1 MAVYERTYRRYTG
14 PLTPSWSRFLILP
27 RYAYRE
33 VFKSRMFLSFFVL
46 CFAVPVVG
54 LVLLYLRHNVSAL
67 AVFQVSQEQIQQAL
81 PVNAEFFLRGLHA
94 QGMLCFLL
102 TLIVAP
108 ALVAPDLR
116 NNGLPLY
123 LSRPFSRTEYVLGK
137 MTVLVALLSA
147 ITWIPGLLLFAFQSY
162 LEGWGWFSKNAS
174 IAVSVFLG
182 SWLWILVLS
191 LVGLAISA
199 WVKWKPIARVAL
211 LAIFFVLSGF
221 AEAFNAALN
230 TWWGSL
236 LSVWRLIHVIWDS
249 LFGQP
254 IEGGVPVWSAWVM
267 IAAFCLLCLGLLSKR
282 LRAYEVVR

>member
-27 RYAYRE
+27 RYAYQE
-33 VFKSRMFLSFFVL
+33 VFKSRLFLSFFVL
-46 CFAVPVVG
+46 CFVAPVVG

-67 AVFQVSQEQIQQAL
+67 AFFQVSQAQIQEAL
-81 PVNAEFFLRGLHA
+81 PINGEFFLTGLRI

-102 TLIVAP
+102 TLTVAP

-123 LSRPFSRTEYVLGK
+123 LSRPFSRAEYVLGK

-162 LEGWGWFSKNAS
+162 LEGWGWFSKNAALAGS
-174 IAVSVFLG
+174 IFLG
-182 SWLWILVLS
+182 SWVWILVLS
-191 LVGLAISA
+191 LVGLAVSA

-211 LAIFFVLSGF
+211 LAVFFVLSGF

-236 LSVWRLIHVIWDS
+236 LSVWRLIDVVWDS
-249 LFGQP
+249 LFGQQP
-254 IEGGVPVWSAWVM
+254 EFAMPLWAAWMM
-267 IAAFCLLCLGLLSKR
+267 IAAFCLVCLWMLSKR
-282 LRAYEVVR
+282 LQAYEVVR